1 MGLTGVPFIVT
12 LAVLAAAAF
21 SVCVRLLPRFSGGGA
36 RPVLARAGLV
46 IGTQLVAVFAVL
58 AAVNSFFEFF
68 GSWSDLLG
76 TDGGG
81 VNVVGGPRAAEPP
94 AAAGGGRSLQPVS
107 GTPAPGLPKKDGHV
121 RAVVVHGARSG
132 LTATSYVYTPPR
144 NVLPGH
150 RTLPVVL
157 VLSARPSRLLT
168 ILHLPEIVA
177 GQVAAGALPPAVYVL
192 TAPPAPCV
200 DVPGGRQG
208 ETFLSQDLPMA
219 VAASYHV
226 AADGWAVVGDASG
239 GYCAAKLALAHSDR
253 FTAAASAAASYGA
266 PPGDLYG
273 HSAAI
278 RDENDLLWR
287 LRHLPSPP
295 VSLLVLAGRADA
307 RARLVPELVRPP
319 GYAQVLTLT
328 DGGALPAWRRDLP
341 AVLRRLGR
349 RLTLGS

>member
-1 MGLTGVPFIVT
+1 MGLTGVPFMVT
-12 LAVLAAAAF
+12 LGVPAAIAF
-21 SVCVRLLPRFSGGGA
+21 VACVRLLPRLAGRSA
-36 RPVLARAGLV
+36 RQVLARAGLV
-46 IGTQLVAVFAVL
+46 TGTQLVVVFAVL
-58 AAVNSFFEFF
+58 VAVNSSFEFF

-76 TDGGG
+76 TDNGR

-94 AAAGGGRSLQPVS
+94 AAAAGPSLRPAR
-107 GTPAPGLPKKDGHV
+107 GTPAPAVPKKDGHV
-121 RAVVVHGARSG
+121 DAVVVHGARTG

-144 NVLPGH
+144 YSRPGA
-150 RTLPVVL
+150 RRLPVVL
-157 VLSARPSRLLT
+157 VLTAQPSGLLT
-168 ILHLPEIVA
+168 RLRLPEIVA
-177 GQVAAGALPPAVYVL
+177 GQIAAGALPPAVYVL